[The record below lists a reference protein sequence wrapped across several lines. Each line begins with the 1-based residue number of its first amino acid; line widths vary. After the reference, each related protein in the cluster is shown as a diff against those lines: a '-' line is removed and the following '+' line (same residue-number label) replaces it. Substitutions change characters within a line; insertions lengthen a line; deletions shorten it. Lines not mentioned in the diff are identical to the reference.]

1 MLNKKTYEAL
11 DILKD
16 NNPDIYSVID
26 TFLNDSLKELSY
38 AAHEIKNQISFLYS
52 SYQLIEYRNPTIKNN
67 EFWCDMGSSFEAL
80 IHFMER
86 TSLYRNSLKS
96 EPSTFNINDILFE
109 IPDIIDNG
117 YFYDNEFIFNT
128 TSDCMSVTYDK
139 EKIRTILTELTAN
152 ACEVNDGPVTLK
164 SYISSGNI
172 IIDIINTTDKIISTG
187 NIFTPFYTTKEQP
200 HTGLGLS
207 IVQMICLKQN
217 IGLDYIT
224 ADNTTTARLTFNTI
238 S

>member
-1 MLNKKTYEAL
+1 
-11 DILKD
+11 
-16 NNPDIYSVID
+16 
-26 TFLNDSLKELSY
+26 
-38 AAHEIKNQISFLYS
+38 
-52 SYQLIEYRNPTIKNN
+52 
-67 EFWCDMGSSFEAL
+67 
-80 IHFMER
+80 
-86 TSLYRNSLKS
+86 
-96 EPSTFNINDILFE
+96 
-109 IPDIIDNG
+109 
-117 YFYDNEFIFNT
+117 
-128 TSDCMSVTYDK
+128 MSVTYDK
-139 EKIRTILTELTAN
+139 EKIRTALTELTAN

>member
-109 IPDIIDNG
+109 IPDIIDNS
-117 YFYDNEFIFNT
+117 YFYDNEFVFNT

-152 ACEVNDGPVTLK
+152 ACEANDGPVTLK
-164 SYISSGNI
+164 SYISSSNI

-224 ADNTTTARLTFNTI
+224 ADNTTTARLTCNTI

>member
-67 EFWCDMGSSFEAL
+67 EFWCDMGSSFESL

-117 YFYDNEFIFNT
+117 YFCIQYNF
-128 TSDCMSVTYDK
+128 
-139 EKIRTILTELTAN
+139 
-152 ACEVNDGPVTLK
+152 
-164 SYISSGNI
+164 
-172 IIDIINTTDKIISTG
+172 
-187 NIFTPFYTTKEQP
+187 
-200 HTGLGLS
+200 
-207 IVQMICLKQN
+207 
-217 IGLDYIT
+217 
-224 ADNTTTARLTFNTI
+224 
-238 S
+238 